1 MTIKDW
7 IYLGITVASY
17 IIAIIAGIYA
27 RNKSKINTTTKAGQ
41 ALDVLGKLATNAV
54 HEAEYIGGSGQEKR
68 EFASEI
74 ITQGLSWFNIK
85 GVTPNQINGAIER
98 AVNAMNIANQDVKPT
113 EPEIA
118 KDVPAD
124 QLMKPAVE
132 NTAET
137 QTKTAAGKS
146 KAQDKP
152 EQQIMANNG
161 QPVEPEHQADNE
173 VVKND

>member
-1 MTIKDW
+1 MTTKDW

-17 IIAIIAGIYA
+17 LLAIIAGVYA

-74 ITQGLSWFNIK
+74 IQQALSWFGIK
-85 GVTPNQINGAIER
+85 GVTPNEVNGAIEK

-118 KDVPAD
+118 QNVSEKDIVQPEAPEAPAKDVT
-124 QLMKPAVE
+124 V
-132 NTAET
+132 
-137 QTKTAAGKS
+137 
-146 KAQDKP
+146 
-152 EQQIMANNG
+152 NG
-161 QPVEPEHQADNE
+161 N
-173 VVKND
+173 

>member
-1 MTIKDW
+1 MTTKDW

-17 IIAIIAGIYA
+17 LIAIIAGVYA

-74 ITQGLSWFNIK
+74 IKQGLSWFGIK
-85 GVTPNQINGAIER
+85 GVTPNQINGAIEK
-98 AVNAMNIANQDVKPT
+98 AVNAMNLANQDVKPT

-118 KDVPAD
+118 KA
-124 QLMKPAVE
+124 
-132 NTAET
+132 
-137 QTKTAAGKS
+137 
-146 KAQDKP
+146 
-152 EQQIMANNG
+152 
-161 QPVEPEHQADNE
+161 EPEISENVPEKDIVQPAKDVTVNG
-173 VVKND
+173 N

>member
-17 IIAIIAGIYA
+17 LLAIIAGVYA

-74 ITQGLSWFNIK
+74 IKQALSWFGIK
-85 GVTPNQINGAIER
+85 GVTSSEVNGAIEK
-98 AVNAMNIANQDVKPT
+98 AVNAMNIANQDVKPS
-113 EPEIA
+113 EAEIAQNVPEKDIVQPEAPA
-118 KDVPAD
+118 KDVT
-124 QLMKPAVE
+124 V
-132 NTAET
+132 
-137 QTKTAAGKS
+137 
-146 KAQDKP
+146 
-152 EQQIMANNG
+152 NG
-161 QPVEPEHQADNE
+161 N
-173 VVKND
+173 

>member
-1 MTIKDW
+1 MTTKDW

-17 IIAIIAGIYA
+17 LLAIIAGVYA

-74 ITQGLSWFNIK
+74 ITQGLSWFGIK
-85 GVTPNQINGAIER
+85 GVTPNQVNGAIER

-118 KDVPAD
+118 ENVPEKDIVQPEAPAKDVT
-124 QLMKPAVE
+124 V
-132 NTAET
+132 
-137 QTKTAAGKS
+137 
-146 KAQDKP
+146 
-152 EQQIMANNG
+152 NG
-161 QPVEPEHQADNE
+161 N
-173 VVKND
+173 

>member
-1 MTIKDW
+1 MLRSWSYALKIWGQKMTTKDW

-17 IIAIIAGIYA
+17 LLAIIAGVYA

-41 ALDVLGKLATNAV
+41 TLDVLGKLATNAV

-74 ITQGLSWFNIK
+74 IQQALSWFGIK
-85 GVTPNQINGAIER
+85 GVTPNEVNGAIEK

-118 KDVPAD
+118 QNVPEKDIVQPEAPAKDVT
-124 QLMKPAVE
+124 V
-132 NTAET
+132 
-137 QTKTAAGKS
+137 
-146 KAQDKP
+146 
-152 EQQIMANNG
+152 NG
-161 QPVEPEHQADNE
+161 N
-173 VVKND
+173 

>member
-17 IIAIIAGIYA
+17 IIAIIAGVYA

-85 GVTPNQINGAIER
+85 GVTPNQVNGAIER
-98 AVNAMNIANQDVKPT
+98 AVNAMKIANQDVKPT

-118 KDVPAD
+118 KA
-124 QLMKPAVE
+124 
-132 NTAET
+132 
-137 QTKTAAGKS
+137 
-146 KAQDKP
+146 
-152 EQQIMANNG
+152 
-161 QPVEPEHQADNE
+161 EPEISENVPEKDIVQPAKDVTVNG
-173 VVKND
+173 N

>member
-1 MTIKDW
+1 MTTKDW
-7 IYLGITVASY
+7 IYLGITIASY
-17 IIAIIAGIYA
+17 LLAIIAGVYA

-74 ITQGLSWFNIK
+74 ITQGLSWFGIK
-85 GVTPNQINGAIER
+85 GVTPNQVNGAIER

-118 KDVPAD
+118 QDVPAKNIV
-124 QLMKPAVE
+124 QPTEPA
-132 NTAET
+132 TAKDVT
-137 QTKTAAGKS
+137 V
-146 KAQDKP
+146 
-152 EQQIMANNG
+152 NG
-161 QPVEPEHQADNE
+161 N
-173 VVKND
+173 

>member
-1 MTIKDW
+1 MERKITMTIKDW

-17 IIAIIAGIYA
+17 LIAIIAGGYA

-85 GVTPNQINGAIER
+85 GVTPNQVNGAIEK

-113 EPEIA
+113 EPEISENVPEKDIVQPTEPT
-118 KDVPAD
+118 KDVT
-124 QLMKPAVE
+124 V
-132 NTAET
+132 
-137 QTKTAAGKS
+137 
-146 KAQDKP
+146 
-152 EQQIMANNG
+152 NG
-161 QPVEPEHQADNE
+161 N
-173 VVKND
+173 

>member
-7 IYLGITVASY
+7 IYLGITIASY
-17 IIAIIAGIYA
+17 LLAIIAGVYA

-85 GVTPNQINGAIER
+85 GVTPNQVNGAIER

-118 KDVPAD
+118 KA
-124 QLMKPAVE
+124 
-132 NTAET
+132 
-137 QTKTAAGKS
+137 
-146 KAQDKP
+146 
-152 EQQIMANNG
+152 
-161 QPVEPEHQADNE
+161 EPEIAENVPEKDIVQPAKDVTVNG
-173 VVKND
+173 N

>member
-17 IIAIIAGIYA
+17 LLAIIAGVYA
-27 RNKSKINTTTKAGQ
+27 KDKAKINRATRAGQ

-74 ITQGLSWFNIK
+74 ITQGLAWFGIK
-85 GVTPNQINGAIER
+85 NVTPNAVNGAIEK

-113 EPEIA
+113 EPEITENVPEKDIVQPIEPT
-118 KDVPAD
+118 KDVT
-124 QLMKPAVE
+124 V
-132 NTAET
+132 
-137 QTKTAAGKS
+137 
-146 KAQDKP
+146 
-152 EQQIMANNG
+152 NG
-161 QPVEPEHQADNE
+161 N
-173 VVKND
+173 

>member
-7 IYLGITVASY
+7 IYLGITIASY
-17 IIAIIAGIYA
+17 IIAIIAGVYA

-85 GVTPNQINGAIER
+85 GVTPNQVNGAIER

-118 KDVPAD
+118 QNVPEKDIVQPTEPTKDVT
-124 QLMKPAVE
+124 V
-132 NTAET
+132 
-137 QTKTAAGKS
+137 
-146 KAQDKP
+146 
-152 EQQIMANNG
+152 NG
-161 QPVEPEHQADNE
+161 N
-173 VVKND
+173 

>member
-17 IIAIIAGIYA
+17 LLAIIAGVYA

-74 ITQGLSWFNIK
+74 IKQALSWFGIK
-85 GVTPNQINGAIER
+85 GVTSSEVNGAIEK

-118 KDVPAD
+118 QNVPEKDVVQPAKD
-124 QLMKPAVE
+124 V
-132 NTAET
+132 TV
-137 QTKTAAGKS
+137 
-146 KAQDKP
+146 
-152 EQQIMANNG
+152 NG
-161 QPVEPEHQADNE
+161 N
-173 VVKND
+173 

>member
-7 IYLGITVASY
+7 IYLGITIASY
-17 IIAIIAGIYA
+17 LLAIIAGVYA

-74 ITQGLSWFNIK
+74 IKQALSWFGIK
-85 GVTPNQINGAIER
+85 GVTSSEVNGAIEK

-118 KDVPAD
+118 QNVPEKDIVQPEAPAKDVT
-124 QLMKPAVE
+124 V
-132 NTAET
+132 
-137 QTKTAAGKS
+137 
-146 KAQDKP
+146 
-152 EQQIMANNG
+152 NG
-161 QPVEPEHQADNE
+161 N
-173 VVKND
+173 

>member
-1 MTIKDW
+1 MTTKDW

-17 IIAIIAGIYA
+17 LLAIIAGVYA

-74 ITQGLSWFNIK
+74 IQQALSWFGIK
-85 GVTPNQINGAIER
+85 GVTPNEVNGAIEK

-118 KDVPAD
+118 QNVPEKDIVQPEAQAKDVT
-124 QLMKPAVE
+124 V
-132 NTAET
+132 
-137 QTKTAAGKS
+137 
-146 KAQDKP
+146 
-152 EQQIMANNG
+152 NG
-161 QPVEPEHQADNE
+161 N
-173 VVKND
+173 

>member
-1 MTIKDW
+1 MERKITMTIKDW

-17 IIAIIAGIYA
+17 LLAIIAGVYA

-74 ITQGLSWFNIK
+74 ITQGLSWFGIK
-85 GVTPNQINGAIER
+85 GVTPNQVNGAIEK

-118 KDVPAD
+118 ENVPEKDIVQPEPNKDV
-124 QLMKPAVE
+124 
-132 NTAET
+132 T
-137 QTKTAAGKS
+137 
-146 KAQDKP
+146 
-152 EQQIMANNG
+152 ING
-161 QPVEPEHQADNE
+161 N
-173 VVKND
+173 

>member
-17 IIAIIAGIYA
+17 LLAIIAGVYA
-27 RNKSKINTTTKAGQ
+27 KDKAKINRATRAGQ

-74 ITQGLSWFNIK
+74 ITQGLSWFGIK
-85 GVTPNQINGAIER
+85 NVTPNAVNGAIEK
-98 AVNAMNIANQDVKPT
+98 AVNAMNLANQDVKPV

-118 KDVPAD
+118 ENVSEKDIVQPTEPTKDVT
-124 QLMKPAVE
+124 V
-132 NTAET
+132 
-137 QTKTAAGKS
+137 
-146 KAQDKP
+146 
-152 EQQIMANNG
+152 NG
-161 QPVEPEHQADNE
+161 N
-173 VVKND
+173 

>member
-1 MTIKDW
+1 MMTVKDW

-17 IIAIIAGIYA
+17 LLAIIAGVYA

-74 ITQGLSWFNIK
+74 IEQALSWFGIK
-85 GVTPNQINGAIER
+85 GVTSSEVNGAIEK
-98 AVNAMNIANQDVKPT
+98 AVNAMNIANQDVKPA

-118 KDVPAD
+118 QNVPEKDIVQPTEPIKDVT
-124 QLMKPAVE
+124 V
-132 NTAET
+132 
-137 QTKTAAGKS
+137 
-146 KAQDKP
+146 
-152 EQQIMANNG
+152 NG
-161 QPVEPEHQADNE
+161 N
-173 VVKND
+173 

>member
-17 IIAIIAGIYA
+17 LLAIIAGVYA

-74 ITQGLSWFNIK
+74 ITQGLSWFGIK
-85 GVTPNQINGAIER
+85 NVTPNQVNGAIER

-113 EPEIA
+113 PEIA
-118 KDVPAD
+118 ENVPEKDIVQPTEPTKDVT
-124 QLMKPAVE
+124 V
-132 NTAET
+132 
-137 QTKTAAGKS
+137 
-146 KAQDKP
+146 
-152 EQQIMANNG
+152 NG
-161 QPVEPEHQADNE
+161 N
-173 VVKND
+173 

>member
-1 MTIKDW
+1 MTTKDW

-17 IIAIIAGIYA
+17 LLAIIAGVYA

-74 ITQGLSWFNIK
+74 IQQALSWFGIK
-85 GVTPNQINGAIER
+85 GVTPNEVNGAIEK

-118 KDVPAD
+118 QNVPEKDIVQPEEPEAPAKDVT
-124 QLMKPAVE
+124 V
-132 NTAET
+132 
-137 QTKTAAGKS
+137 
-146 KAQDKP
+146 
-152 EQQIMANNG
+152 NG
-161 QPVEPEHQADNE
+161 N
-173 VVKND
+173 

>member
-1 MTIKDW
+1 MTTKDW

-17 IIAIIAGIYA
+17 LLAIIAGVYA

-74 ITQGLSWFNIK
+74 IKQALSWLGIK
-85 GVTPNQINGAIER
+85 GVTPNEVNGAIEK

-118 KDVPAD
+118 QNVPEKDIVQPEAPAKDVT
-124 QLMKPAVE
+124 V
-132 NTAET
+132 
-137 QTKTAAGKS
+137 
-146 KAQDKP
+146 
-152 EQQIMANNG
+152 NG
-161 QPVEPEHQADNE
+161 N
-173 VVKND
+173 

>member
-17 IIAIIAGIYA
+17 LIAIIAGVYA

-85 GVTPNQINGAIER
+85 GVTPNQVNGAIEK

-118 KDVPAD
+118 ENVPEKDIVQPEPNKDVT
-124 QLMKPAVE
+124 V
-132 NTAET
+132 
-137 QTKTAAGKS
+137 
-146 KAQDKP
+146 
-152 EQQIMANNG
+152 NG
-161 QPVEPEHQADNE
+161 N
-173 VVKND
+173 

>member
-1 MTIKDW
+1 MTTKDW

-17 IIAIIAGIYA
+17 LLAIIAGVYA

-74 ITQGLSWFNIK
+74 IKQGLSWFGIK
-85 GVTPNQINGAIER
+85 GVTSSEVNGAIEK

-113 EPEIA
+113 ETEIAQNVPEKDIVQPEAPA
-118 KDVPAD
+118 KDVT
-124 QLMKPAVE
+124 V
-132 NTAET
+132 
-137 QTKTAAGKS
+137 
-146 KAQDKP
+146 
-152 EQQIMANNG
+152 NG
-161 QPVEPEHQADNE
+161 N
-173 VVKND
+173 

>member
-17 IIAIIAGIYA
+17 LLAIIAGVYA

-85 GVTPNQINGAIER
+85 GVTPNQVNGAIER

-113 EPEIA
+113 EPEVAENVPEKDIVQPA
-118 KDVPAD
+118 KDVT
-124 QLMKPAVE
+124 V
-132 NTAET
+132 
-137 QTKTAAGKS
+137 
-146 KAQDKP
+146 
-152 EQQIMANNG
+152 NG
-161 QPVEPEHQADNE
+161 N
-173 VVKND
+173 

>member
-7 IYLGITVASY
+7 IYLSITVASY
-17 IIAIIAGIYA
+17 LLAIIAGVYA

-74 ITQGLSWFNIK
+74 IQQALSWFGIK
-85 GVTPNQINGAIER
+85 GVTPNEVNGAIEK

-118 KDVPAD
+118 QNVPEKDIVQPEVPAKDVT
-124 QLMKPAVE
+124 V
-132 NTAET
+132 
-137 QTKTAAGKS
+137 
-146 KAQDKP
+146 
-152 EQQIMANNG
+152 NG
-161 QPVEPEHQADNE
+161 N
-173 VVKND
+173 

>member
-1 MTIKDW
+1 MTTKDW

-17 IIAIIAGIYA
+17 LLAIIAGVYA

-41 ALDVLGKLATNAV
+41 TLDVLGKLATNAV

-74 ITQGLSWFNIK
+74 IQQALSWFGIK
-85 GVTPNQINGAIER
+85 GVTPNEVNGAIEK

-118 KDVPAD
+118 QNVPEKDIVQPEAPAKDV
-124 QLMKPAVE
+124 
-132 NTAET
+132 TA
-137 QTKTAAGKS
+137 
-146 KAQDKP
+146 
-152 EQQIMANNG
+152 NG
-161 QPVEPEHQADNE
+161 N
-173 VVKND
+173 

>member
-17 IIAIIAGIYA
+17 LLAIIAGVYA

-74 ITQGLSWFNIK
+74 IKQGLSWFGIK
-85 GVTPNQINGAIER
+85 DVTPNQVNGAIER
-98 AVNAMNIANQDVKPT
+98 AVNAMNIANQDVNPT
-113 EPEIA
+113 EPEVTKAEPEIAENVPEKDIVQPTEPATA
-118 KDVPAD
+118 KDVT
-124 QLMKPAVE
+124 V
-132 NTAET
+132 
-137 QTKTAAGKS
+137 
-146 KAQDKP
+146 
-152 EQQIMANNG
+152 NG
-161 QPVEPEHQADNE
+161 N
-173 VVKND
+173 

>member
-1 MTIKDW
+1 MERKITMTIKDW

-17 IIAIIAGIYA
+17 LLAIIAGVYA

-85 GVTPNQINGAIER
+85 GVTPNQVNGAIER
-98 AVNAMNIANQDVKPT
+98 AVNAMNLANQDVKPT

-118 KDVPAD
+118 KA
-124 QLMKPAVE
+124 
-132 NTAET
+132 
-137 QTKTAAGKS
+137 
-146 KAQDKP
+146 
-152 EQQIMANNG
+152 
-161 QPVEPEHQADNE
+161 EPEIAENVPEKDIVQPAKDVTVNG
-173 VVKND
+173 K